1 MSQRLKRLFLFL
13 FLQINLP
20 KLKDNLLTKVEGGLF
35 QKTHPFLI
43 SANQSALV
51 EGQFI
56 NEGGRWLI
64 SDLLEISNTLK
75 LGSLLAT
82 IDIQKAFESVEH
94 SFLISKVEKYWFGN
108 QFVKWVKMLLETS

>member
-1 MSQRLKRLFLFL
+1 MSQRLKRLILFL

-82 IDIQKAFESVEH
+82 VDIQKAFESV
-94 SFLISKVEKYWFGN
+94 FLISKVEKYWFGN